1 MALLVLLSVLT
12 CTVVGSAIGARLLGL
27 ARETRQLPELLIG
40 TGVLVYSGVALPSLL
55 IMGLPSLP
63 VGVTRLFQLLQQGAN
78 FTAMSAVLLFTWRVF
93 RPATGWA
100 RALVVAGIAVAAVA
114 SWGTLSVA
122 PQAPGASAMPAA
134 VRPYVSLM
142 IVVWGGAFLWTGIES
157 LRFHAKMR
165 RRLALGAG
173 DPLVCN
179 RFLLWAI
186 WGLACGALDLVNLA
200 YNFAGF
206 DFSRHPAPLL
216 TISASCLLSSAVWYL
231 AFLAPESYELLVLR
245 RART

>member
-1 MALLVLLSVLT
+1 MALVVLLSVLT

-40 TGVLVYSGVALPSLL
+40 TGVFVYSGVALPSLL
-55 IMGLPSLP
+55 MMGLPSLP

-78 FTAMSAVLLFTWRVF
+78 FTAMSAILLFTWRVF
-93 RPATGWA
+93 RPGTGWA

-114 SWGTLSVA
+114 SWGTVSVA
-122 PQAPGASAMPAA
+122 PEAPGASAMPAS

-142 IVVWGGAFLWTGIES
+142 VVVWGVAFLWTGTES

-186 WGLACGALDLVNLA
+186 WGLACGALDLANLA
-200 YNFAGF
+200 YNIAGF

-216 TISASCLLSSAVWYL
+216 TICVSCLLSSAVWYL
-231 AFLAPESYELLVLR
+231 AFLAPESYERLVLQ